1 MCWPVSCRWNTFS
14 ISTRIPGDQSEQLFV
29 EMFQLWLEISLWTSW
44 PQLRHSSSIAQTV
57 WPSRVYQSKF
67 STLKVSQHMSE
78 IRLFWTQV
86 GIMQK
91 FFHSRLFLKNTT
103 IQRWIITR
111 SPADADKAARRKR
124 MQKLLQFD
132 VFRFNSPNSISPNF
146 KLPMHSFRRYV

>member
-78 IRLFWTQV
+78 IRLFWYYAIIKILPLAV
-86 GIMQK
+86 I
-91 FFHSRLFLKNTT
+91 FEEYNNTT
-103 IQRWIITR
+103 LNNNKKPSWRWQSRATQKDAKIAPIWRVSFQFTEFHFPKFQITN
-111 SPADADKAARRKR
+111 A
-124 MQKLLQFD
+124 
-132 VFRFNSPNSISPNF
+132 
-146 KLPMHSFRRYV
+146 